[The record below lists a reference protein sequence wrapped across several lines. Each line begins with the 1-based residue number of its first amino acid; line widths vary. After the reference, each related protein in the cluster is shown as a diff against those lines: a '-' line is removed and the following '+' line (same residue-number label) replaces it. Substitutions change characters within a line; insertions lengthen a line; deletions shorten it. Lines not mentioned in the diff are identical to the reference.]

1 MLEDS
6 NSPSTGGL
14 PEEQEDHRP
23 MVTLDEQEAKV
34 SVKRDEEEFH
44 KDISLLELMQHI
56 ENYTPTLPDTV
67 IDYYLAKSGFETDD
81 VRIKRVIAL
90 AAQKFIADIA
100 YDALQY
106 CKLRQ
111 QSTLS
116 AQTTSMASAMGS
128 GGGSSSGSGGSG
140 SSKKLVLTMEDL
152 AAALAEYGIQARRP
166 DYYR

>member
-1 MLEDS
+1 MLETS
-6 NSPSTGGL
+6 NSSGGP
-14 PEEQEDHRP
+14 PEEQETRP

-34 SVKRDEEEFH
+34 SMKRDEEELH
-44 KDISLLELMQHI
+44 KEISLLELMQHI

-90 AAQKFIADIA
+90 AAQKFVADIA

-116 AQTTSMASAMGS
+116 AQTTSMASAMSS
-128 GGGSSSGSGGSG
+128 GGGSGGAGST
-140 SSKKLVLTMEDL
+140 KKLVLTMEDL
-152 AAALAEYGIQARRP
+152 AAALAEYGIQARKP